1 MILEMNPLVCL
12 NNTSEESCK
21 NKLFN
26 PFDFQQI
33 MYDERIDPDLIFLM
47 INPKLL
53 VHLITLLTNLH
64 SALIVFFYLTD

>member
-12 NNTSEESCK
+12 NNTSEESFK

-53 VHLITLLTNLH
+53 VHLITLLTNFH